1 MDIGSF
7 VGDDVLPVVYSIKRR
22 ILKIPFLRGDFFIE
36 KFRKKTP
43 SSKRSVGGRWIA
55 KKGGDKINA
64 AINILRAGT
73 APGGA
78 TAVAGR

>member
-36 KFRKKTP
+36 KSARKLSP
-43 SSKRSVGGRWIA
+43 LSEA
-55 KKGGDKINA
+55 
-64 AINILRAGT
+64 
-73 APGGA
+73 
-78 TAVAGR
+78 